1 MRRCTCIKWNN
12 FEKAVKFNLSVPKI
26 MYKWFII
33 CVGLESLTFT
43 ILYNKNFPLFS
54 CMTAVFIYFT
64 RNACFQRYLGWYL
77 FFAFFEHTNFFFLFH
92 FVSPRFGSF
101 CWCYWEIEQIIRI
114 LSALLNFQWIYY
126 WSCEETKIQINWENS
141 CFFTIVI
148 RSHLYREWED
158 K

>member
-1 MRRCTCIKWNN
+1 MRRCIKWNN
-12 FEKAVKFNLSVPKI
+12 FEKAVKFNLCVPKI

-77 FFAFFEHTNFFFLFH
+77 SFAFFEHKFFFPL
-92 FVSPRFGSF
+92 SF
-101 CWCYWEIEQIIRI
+101 CLVSFRFVLLVLLRNWTNNQNTFGVVELSMDI
-114 LSALLNFQWIYY
+114 LLKLWRDQ
-126 WSCEETKIQINWENS
+126 IQINWENS